1 MVLELIIVATVLISL
16 VSLAGISLLGA
27 KKELEEKILFALV
40 SLSAG
45 TLLGGAFLDVLP
57 ESLDVLAASTALSIA
72 LLGMLVF
79 FVLEKIIVWHHH
91 HTDHEN
97 HRTAHEKVTEKPM
110 GYLNLVGDALHN
122 FFDGVAVAAAFLAS
136 PALGLTTTFAVLLHE
151 IPQEIGDYSLLIY
164 SGFTR
169 KKALLFNLG
178 SAVFAIVGALLFYFA
193 APLVQNLAGYG
204 LAFTAGMFIYIAAA
218 DIVPELHR
226 EKSAGKSA
234 LQFVFI
240 LIGIA
245 LIWLVTTLLH

>member
-1 MVLELIIVATVLISL
+1 MVLELIIAATLAISL
-16 VSLAGISLLGA
+16 VSLAGILLLGA
-27 KKELEEKILFALV
+27 SKELEEKILFALV

-57 ESLDVLAASTALSIA
+57 ESLEALAASQALSIS
-72 LLGMLVF
+72 LLGILVF
-79 FVLEKIIVWHHH
+79 FVLEKVIVWHHH
-91 HTDHEN
+91 HAD
-97 HRTAHEKVTEKPM
+97 HEKVVEKPM

-122 FFDGVAVAAAFLAS
+122 FFDGIAVAAAFLAS
-136 PALGLTTTFAVLLHE
+136 PALGLTTTLAVVLHE

-178 SAVFAIVGALLFYFA
+178 SAVFAIVGALVFYFA
-193 APLVQNLAGYG
+193 APLVQNLEGYG

-226 EKSAGKSA
+226 EKSGSKSA
-234 LQFVFI
+234 LQFFFI